1 MTIKSFSNKHK
12 QAGFF
17 SLVGIVVVIVII
29 GFLFVTAT
37 NYYRKS
43 GAEKT
48 VNQVTSDAIDAALQT
63 DLNAASLQLKLYLAQ
78 NNAYPEANDCTET
91 PAADTICLKTTN
103 VNEYTYSVDNTTDPK
118 TFSLIAKNSN
128 GASYK
133 VTDSKSPFKITNAE

>member
-1 MTIKSFSNKHK
+1 MTLKAITNKQK
-12 QAGFF
+12 QSGFF
-17 SLVGIVVVIVII
+17 SLVGIVVVIVVI

-63 DLNAASLQLKLYLAQ
+63 DLTAASMQLKLYFAQ
-78 NNAYPEANDCTET
+78 NNAYPEANDCAEV

-103 VNEYTYSVDNTTDPK
+103 VNEYTYEVDNNADPK
-118 TFSLIAKNSN
+118 TFSLVAKNAN